1 MDEASLQA
9 AVLQQP
15 AHVLYPAVEQLSCG
29 FAEAGWRTAIHAS
42 NEHLIPRP
50 LTLSFCAPQPGAAR
64 AAELLDALL
73 VCLRLHANV
82 LASDRAVATV
92 ILHADIVQ
100 QLSTQLLEQLLA
112 AIPKQLETVLQP
124 LLEIRVAAGSPVP
137 AFRLGQWGNTRLS
150 VIDHAAADG
159 PRTLRQARQA
169 GFGTCCYQLCTAG
182 LDDSRWPG
190 RLQQVLALAPEQI
203 SLPPPGTSPVM
214 AANRIAAWRLLR
226 TAGYRAMG
234 GDCYQRGDI
243 APPLADGQGNR
254 HCDLAGVARPERC
267 DFLGI
272 GVGACSL
279 IGDVICRIAPSWQHW
294 RHCLEAGQP
303 GVSAGLILS
312 AREQLAD
319 EVVQS
324 LACDRALDMR
334 AFQWRNDLAL
344 ESCFEQSMQRLQP
357 YFTCGWLRRDG
368 EVLRI
373 ENEGELVWRMI
384 AACFRPLADELV

>member
-92 ILHADIVQ
+92 ILQADLVQ
-100 QLSTQLLEQLLA
+100 QLPAQLLRQLLD
-112 AIPKQLETVLQP
+112 AIPRQLETVRQP
-124 LLEIRVAAGSPVP
+124 LLEIRVAAGSPLPVS
-137 AFRLGQWGNTRLS
+137 RLSQCGNTRLS
-150 VIDHAAADG
+150 VIDHAAGNG
-159 PRTLRQARQA
+159 PQLLEQARQA
-169 GFGTCCYQLCTAG
+169 GFSACCYQLSAAG
-182 LDDSRWPG
+182 SKDSLLPR
-190 RLQQVLALAPEQI
+190 RLQQVLALAPEQV
-203 SLPPPGTSPVM
+203 SLPPPPASPAM
-214 AANRIAAWRLLR
+214 AANWIAAWRLLR
-226 TAGYRAMG
+226 AAGYRAVG

-243 APPLADGQGNR
+243 AAPLADGQGHR

-272 GVGACSL
+272 GPGACSL
-279 IGDVICRIAPSWQHW
+279 IGDVICRIEPSWQHW
-294 RHCLEAGQP
+294 RQCLDAGQP

-312 AREQLAD
+312 SQEQLAD

-334 AFQWRNDLAL
+334 AFQWRNDLPL
-344 ESCFEQSMQRLQP
+344 ETCFEQSMQRLQP
-357 YFTCGWLRRDG
+357 FFTCGWLRRDG
-368 EVLRI
+368 DILRI
-373 ENEGELVWRMI
+373 ENEGELVWRII